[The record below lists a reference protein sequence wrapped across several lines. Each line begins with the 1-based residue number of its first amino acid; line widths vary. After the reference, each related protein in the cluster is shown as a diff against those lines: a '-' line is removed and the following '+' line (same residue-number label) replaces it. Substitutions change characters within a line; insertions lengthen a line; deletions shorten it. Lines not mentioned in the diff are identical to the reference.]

1 MLWVQVQESGLTFS
15 GLIAP
20 HVGGVFH
27 TCLLGW
33 SLLTV
38 SAWQGAYISALSFA
52 LSSLVFLFLN
62 LSEGEGE
69 GGRGRGRKR
78 ERGERAKMN
87 QNNHPQTWW
96 IIHIAW
102 EAFSRS
108 SFPSPPPPPRPL
120 PRPRPTPWN
129 ALGVVEFR
137 GSAHL
142 AGSVCAQI
150 SWGV

>member
-62 LSEGEGE
+62 LSEGEG
-69 GGRGRGRKR
+69 GQRK
-78 ERGERAKMN
+78 GEREKEGEGRESEN
-87 QNNHPQTWW
+87 ESKQPSSNLVDHP
-96 IIHIAW
+96 H
-102 EAFSRS
+102 SLG
-108 SFPSPPPPPRPL
+108 SFFKVQLSIPPAPPPAPPPPHPL
-120 PRPRPTPWN
+120 ECSGCSR
-129 ALGVVEFR
+129 
-137 GSAHL
+137 
-142 AGSVCAQI
+142 I
-150 SWGV
+150 